1 MFSTSKNS
9 ILNLS
14 PFSASLCIEITTG
27 FAETLQIIYP
37 IVLSFLFFL
46 LGEIVPEGGALVGG
60 IFAKLREIVPDDKTR
75 DVKEKL
81 FSSTTGLCH
90 NPLC

>member
-1 MFSTSKNS
+1 M
-9 ILNLS
+9 
-14 PFSASLCIEITTG
+14 EITIG

-46 LGEIVPEGGALVGG
+46 LEEIVPEGGALVEGG
-60 IFAKLREIVPDDKTR
+60 GMFVKLREIVPDDKTR

-81 FSSTTGLCH
+81 FSSATSLCY
-90 NPLC
+90 NPLA